1 MEWSVVSTRFSES
14 CGAPNIKNQMFSLSG
29 KQTKK
34 QVVDSRWWS
43 IRFSISQ
50 KEFGL
55 KTTGPRPAHSQGQ
68 TPPVWV
74 LRSLSCLAGSHLWLL
89 LSISFWP
96 SNAPQFLLLP
106 HGALHTQSRWPGFW
120 VIVLLMGNTSA
131 INGSSN
137 SDITS
142 FNLARYFLRA
152 YTPQSKITEFCQEI
166 IKLAEF

>member
-1 MEWSVVSTRFSES
+1 MGPQTLRIKCFSYLE
-14 CGAPNIKNQMFSLSG
+14 N
-29 KQTKK
+29 KQKK

-55 KTTGPRPAHSQGQ
+55 KTTGPPPAHSQGQ

-74 LRSLSCLAGSHLWLL
+74 LGSLSCLAGSHLWML

-96 SNAPQFLLLP
+96 SNTPQFLLLP

-120 VIVLLMGNTSA
+120 VIVLLMGNTSP
-131 INGSSN
+131 INGFSN
-137 SDITS
+137 FDITS
-142 FNLARYFLRA
+142 FNLARYFPRA